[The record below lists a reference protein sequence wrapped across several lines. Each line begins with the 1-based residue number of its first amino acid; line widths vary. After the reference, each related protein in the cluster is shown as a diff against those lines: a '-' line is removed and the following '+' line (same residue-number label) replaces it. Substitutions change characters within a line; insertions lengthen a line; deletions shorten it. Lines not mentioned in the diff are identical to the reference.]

1 MDTVLFLNGILQRE
15 GLRTCFGGC
24 REEELGEIPP
34 HFMVWVCP
42 TVRECLS
49 DDSVSVCMCVLSWAR
64 LFVTLWTVSLQAPLA
79 MGFPR
84 QEHLLFPPPG
94 DFPDPGIQPV
104 SPALAHRGRPMA
116 HLLVANGKYWPGLIK
131 SLARVL
137 IGKTM

>member
-24 REEELGEIPP
+24 REEGLGEIPP
-34 HFMVWVCP
+34 HLMVWVCP

-49 DDSVSVCMCVLSWAR
+49 GDSVSVYMCVLIWIR

-79 MGFPR
+79 MGSPR
-84 QEHLLFPPPG
+84 QEYLPFPPPG
-94 DFPDPGIQPV
+94 DLPDPGIKPV
-104 SPALAHRGRPMA
+104 SPALAHRGRWMVHIP
-116 HLLVANGKYWPGLIK
+116 VANGKCWPGLRK

-137 IGKTM
+137 TGKTM